1 MTKTEKTDTAAPEA
15 KPDAAEK
22 VAEAAPAA
30 PTDDLAAQLEKLY
43 AKMTPEQ
50 RKKAKAKQRDTDK
63 LQSKQAQ
70 QKKQEKTV
78 RRQKVLDRLQA
89 VMTEMSAAGELPADV
104 FTARINCESATIA
117 PLTRARGTGDGDRL
131 KVNARDLAELD
142 LDAFVISGADAAYTD
157 AAGKEHKAHP
167 RAYVET
173 VKPDACFYE
182 KPCPVIEKTT
192 SAADI
197 EKHVK
202 KPLTERQTQDLRDK
216 GRIQH
221 GDAVSRVLVVLGGD
235 DAVNTVRL
243 KDGKTLTVADFIKR
257 AAEAK
262 APAPTPTPTK

>member
-1 MTKTEKTDTAAPEA
+1 MPKTEKAAAP
-15 KPDAAEK
+15 KTDAAEK
-22 VAEAAPAA
+22 VAQAA
-30 PTDDLAAQLEKLY
+30 PTPMPEPAPDADLAAQLEKLY

-63 LQSKQAQ
+63 LQAKQAQ

-89 VMTEMSAAGELPADV
+89 VLTEMSAAGELPADI
-104 FTARINCESATIA
+104 FTARVNCEAATIA
-117 PLTRARGTGDGDRL
+117 PMTRARGTGDGDRL
-131 KVNARDLAELD
+131 KVNARDLAGLN
-142 LDAFVISGADAAYTD
+142 LDAFIVNGSDATYSD
-157 AAGKEHKAHP
+157 AAGKEHKVHP

-182 KPCPVIEKTT
+182 KPCPLIDKTT
-192 SAADI
+192 PAAEI
-197 EKHVK
+197 ERHVK

-221 GDAVSRVLVVLGGD
+221 GDAVSRVLVVLGGG

-243 KDGKTLTVADFIKR
+243 KDGKTLTVADFIKT

-262 APAPTPTPTK
+262 TPAK